1 MVDIEKLTS
10 EEKLEL
16 MHELL
21 NDGEISLYVE
31 AEYQLRVSKAIEE
44 LDKAIESY
52 LKEVDKIREDER
64 RNMWTTTQ
72 EGWISK
78 GRAEVCARMKAIIT
92 EITTKPYMVGDIYVL
107 HESIRARKNKI
118 VDNELSNSV
127 RGRNDG
133 LWHRLLRF
141 EGKCAD
147 ALENEWLYAFYL
159 GLQCRASLTDEQ
171 LKEIRDRE
179 SKICQKLFDGTYDA
193 ARFWKCILDKV
204 YGKND
209 DKAEMILNMMPKA
222 GNPRYEQIMDFLKDY
237 ISNEE
242 DYLTNE
248 GD

>member
-1 MVDIEKLTS
+1 MVDIEKLTA
-10 EEKLEL
+10 EEKREL
-16 MHELL
+16 MNELL
-21 NDGEISLYVE
+21 NDGEVSLYVE
-31 AEYQLRVSKAIEE
+31 AEYQLRVSKAIEK
-44 LDKAIESY
+44 LNRAIEEY
-52 LKEVDKIREDER
+52 LKEVDEIRAEER

-78 GRAEVCARMKAIIT
+78 GRAEVCARMKATIT
-92 EITTKPYMVGDIYVL
+92 EITTKPYMVGDVYVL

-171 LKEIRDRE
+171 LKGIRNAE
-179 SKICQKLFDGTYDA
+179 GKVFQALFNGTYDEV
-193 ARFWKCILDKV
+193 RFWKRVLDEV
-204 YGKND
+204 YGKTD
-209 DKAEMILNMMPKA
+209 EDAEMILNMMPKA
-222 GNPRYEQIMDFLKDY
+222 GNPHYEQIMDFLKDY
-237 ISNEE
+237 IENK
-242 DYLTNE
+242 D
-248 GD
+248 D